1 MSKIL
6 EVYKDCFENNGRFLD
21 ETFVE
26 EIYSSIIDRKVIVDI
41 GAYEGEFGYYCYN
54 FASEIYAIE
63 PDPRP
68 FNVMK
73 ERAKKFELDRF
84 KLFNIGIS
92 GKSGDRKLHAS
103 GYGGSTIQISQDT
116 NMITIKTL
124 SLDDFIKENNI
135 KHIDILKI
143 DAESSEGEI
152 FENTKSFEMIDKI
165 IGENHGGNKVEQIL
179 TDNGF
184 NYKDLGKGVFLAT
197 K

>member
-26 EIYSSIIDRKVIVDI
+26 EIYSPAIDKKLIVDI

-54 FASEIYAIE
+54 FAGEIYAIE

-68 FNVMK
+68 FNVMQK
-73 ERAKKFELDRF
+73 RVKKFELDKFR
-84 KLFNIGIS
+84 LFNIGIS
-92 GKSGDRKLHAS
+92 GKSGDRRFHAS
-103 GYGGSTIQISQDT
+103 GYGGSTIQIVQGTD
-116 NMITIKTL
+116 MMTIKTL
-124 SLDDFIKENNI
+124 SLDDFIKENGI

-143 DAESSEGEI
+143 DVESSEGEI
-152 FENTKSFEMIDKI
+152 FENTKSFGIIDKI

-184 NYKDLGKGVFLAT
+184 RYIGLDKGVFIAT